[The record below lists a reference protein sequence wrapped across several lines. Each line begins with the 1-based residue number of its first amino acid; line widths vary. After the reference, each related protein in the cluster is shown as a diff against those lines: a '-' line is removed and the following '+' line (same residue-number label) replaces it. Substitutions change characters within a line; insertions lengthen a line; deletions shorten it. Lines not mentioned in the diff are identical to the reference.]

1 MRILSPFSPHLPF
14 LQGWVEGREDLEM
27 QRPICEDFREQDL
40 NISILDVSLG
50 SNIGISCFLFLLFKM
65 FMHSLL

>member
-50 SNIGISCFLFLLFKM
+50 SNIGI
-65 FMHSLL
+65 